1 MDSNTKKTLLD
12 PLSENNPITI
22 QILGICSSLAVTVKM
37 EDRKSVV

>member
-22 QILGICSSLAVTVKM
+22 QILRSEEHTV
-37 EDRKSVV
+37 